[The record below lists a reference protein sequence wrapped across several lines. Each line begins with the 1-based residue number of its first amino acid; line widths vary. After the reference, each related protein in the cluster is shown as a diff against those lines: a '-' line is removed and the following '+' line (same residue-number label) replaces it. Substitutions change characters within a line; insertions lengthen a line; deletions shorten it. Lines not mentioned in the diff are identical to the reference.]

1 MDPLSDVLS
10 LLRIN
15 RYYSA
20 QLSASGS
27 WGMQFPAQEGIK
39 FTAVVRGSH
48 WLAVEGEAPIELHE
62 GDCFLLTRGQPF
74 AVSSDPSIAPADP
87 AAFSRSTTDDE
98 LEWYCGGDDVLLA
111 GGRFFFDG
119 DPAEALI
126 GTLPSTVQVRKS
138 APQASMLRW
147 ALERFVSEL
156 HDRQPGRS
164 RVAEHLAHLML
175 VEVLRIH
182 LETASEHG
190 TGWFAALSDRHL
202 GKAVR
207 AVHARLAH
215 RWSVD
220 ELARTA
226 AMSRSAFAAR
236 FKEVLGVAPMEYLTR
251 WRMLVAADRLLNTH
265 EPVASIAC
273 SLGYESESAFS
284 TAFKRTMAV
293 SPRQYKQ
300 RARAG
305 LPSLDPATDS

>member
-20 QLSASGS
+20 QLRASGR
-27 WGMQFPAQEGIK
+27 WGLQFPAQEGIK

-48 WLAVEGEAPIELHE
+48 WLTVDGAAPIELHE

-87 AAFSRSTTDDE
+87 AAFSRSTTRDE
-98 LEWYCGGDDVLLA
+98 LEWYCGGDDVLLV

-126 GTLPSTVQVRKS
+126 GALPPIVQVRHC
-138 APQASMLRW
+138 APQASVLRW

-156 HDRQPGRS
+156 HDHQPGRS

-175 VEVLRIH
+175 VEVLRIQ
-182 LETASEHG
+182 LKTASEHG
-190 TGWFAALSDRHL
+190 TGWFVALSDRHL

-207 AVHARLAH
+207 AMHARPAH

-226 AMSRSAFAAR
+226 AMSRSVFATR
-236 FKEVLGVAPMEYLTR
+236 FKAVLEIAPMAYLAR
-251 WRMLVAADRLLNTH
+251 WRMLVAADRLLTTRD
-265 EPVASIAC
+265 PVASIAA
-273 SLGYESESAFS
+273 SLGYESEGAFS
-284 TAFKRTMAV
+284 TAFKRVMGA
-293 SPRQYKQ
+293 SPSQYRQ

-305 LPSLDPATDS
+305 PPALDRRIDA